1 VRRVR
6 GGHNTSF
13 WKMRWRGGMPSSLK
27 YPRIFMISNQEE
39 ASVTDMR
46 VDSEWNF
53 TWRRRSFVWEKD
65 ILNNL
70 LLDLQG
76 VETTQG
82 EDD

>member
-1 VRRVR
+1 
-6 GGHNTSF
+6 
-13 WKMRWRGGMPSSLK
+13 
-27 YPRIFMISNQEE
+27 MISNQEE